1 MAFPTPL
8 FLLLARIMELD
19 ISNNPVQISMHHV
32 NGAYFHNFLVHD
44 EKNMGKESNNM
55 SLSLDFATYSKVTE
69 TEGQSVFNLY
79 FDNEVDFRT
88 FAADMQETL
97 RVVEEKIREIEGNI
111 ARECPKPSGPL
122 SPEQWDEMDE
132 IASNIG

>member
-19 ISNNPVQISMHHV
+19 ISNNPVSITMHHV

-44 EKNMGKESNNM
+44 EKNMGKETNNM

-88 FAADMQETL
+88 FASDMQETL

-111 ARECPKPSGPL
+111 TREL
-122 SPEQWDEMDE
+122 DM
-132 IASNIG
+132 N

>member
-1 MAFPTPL
+1 LPFGDIRVRPVAVYGKMAFPTPL

-19 ISNNPVQISMHHV
+19 ISNNPVSITMHHV

-44 EKNMGKESNNM
+44 EKNMGKETNNM
-55 SLSLDFATYSKVTE
+55 SLSLDFATYSKVTGQ
-69 TEGQSVFNLY
+69 EGQSVFNLY

-97 RVVEEKIREIEGNI
+97 RVVEEKIKEIEGNI
-111 ARECPKPSGPL
+111 TREL
-122 SPEQWDEMDE
+122 DM
-132 IASNIG
+132 N